1 MHVSGFVGATLVA
14 AQNEGRV
21 NVRHYGFVLS
31 VIAMVL
37 LGLVGLGSTGATW
50 AQEATPL
57 AGGLPFEL
65 APGVTADI
73 LPTSKDPPSLYR
85 IRFAPGVVY
94 ELEVS
99 PAVSLVYV
107 EAGTLVLR
115 LDAPLTVTRAG
126 QTDTP
131 GEPIAAGVEVTLG
144 EGDYTVLPPNVTGE
158 ARNDGQDPAQVTA
171 AELIPEQLEMSL
183 MGTPAP

>member
-1 MHVSGFVGATLVA
+1 MRVSGFVAATLVA

-21 NVRHYGFVLS
+21 YLRHYGFVLS

-37 LGLVGLGSTGATW
+37 LGLVGLGSAGATR

-73 LPTSKDPPSLYR
+73 LPTSEDPPSLYR
-85 IRFAPGVVY
+85 IRFTPGVVY

-99 PAVSLVYV
+99 PAASLVYV

-115 LDAPLTVTRAG
+115 LGAPLTVTRAG
-126 QTDTP
+126 QTDAP
-131 GEPIAAGVEVTLG
+131 GEQIAAGVEVTVG
-144 EGDYTVLPPNVTGE
+144 RGDYTVLPPNVTGE
-158 ARNDGQDPAQVTA
+158 ARNDGQDSAQVA
-171 AELIPEQLEMSL
+171 AADLIPEQLEMSL
-183 MGTPAP
+183 KGTPAP

>member
-1 MHVSGFVGATLVA
+1 MRPFGL
-14 AQNEGRV
+14 
-21 NVRHYGFVLS
+21 VLS
-31 VIAMVL
+31 VIAFVL
-37 LGLVGLGSTGATW
+37 LSLVALGSTVTTR

-57 AGGLPFEL
+57 AGGLPFEI

-73 LPTSKDPPSLYR
+73 LPASEDPPSLYR

-126 QTDTP
+126 ETDAP
-131 GEPIAAGVEVTLG
+131 GEAIAADTEVTLG
-144 EGDYTVLPPNVTGE
+144 PGDYTVFPPNVSGE
-158 ARNDGQDPAQVTA
+158 ARNDGEEPAQVAA
-171 AELIPEQLEMSL
+171 AELIPAQLEMSR
-183 MGTPAP
+183 MGTPTP

>member
-1 MHVSGFVGATLVA
+1 MRVSGFVAATLVA

-73 LPTSKDPPSLYR
+73 LPENREMQRVCEKLGFRLTRPDSEPVAR
-85 IRFAPGVVY
+85 
-94 ELEVS
+94 
-99 PAVSLVYV
+99 AVIDL
-107 EAGTLVLR
+107 
-115 LDAPLTVTRAG
+115 
-126 QTDTP
+126 
-131 GEPIAAGVEVTLG
+131 
-144 EGDYTVLPPNVTGE
+144 
-158 ARNDGQDPAQVTA
+158 
-171 AELIPEQLEMSL
+171 
-183 MGTPAP
+183 